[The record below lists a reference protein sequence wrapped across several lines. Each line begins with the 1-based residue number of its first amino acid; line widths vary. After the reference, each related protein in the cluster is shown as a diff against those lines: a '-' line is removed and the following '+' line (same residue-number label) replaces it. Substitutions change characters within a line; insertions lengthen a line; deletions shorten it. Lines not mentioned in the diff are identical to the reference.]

1 MSWTLSVIIICCLL
15 ALFTLWLEYRRADR
29 SRLVWRITATLVAV
43 AALAGIIL
51 PIIYSSRVKATG
63 DNEAALLTE
72 NYNVDSISKY
82 NFKTVFTIDKEI
94 KKKYPKAILLS
105 GVEDI

>member
-43 AALAGIIL
+43 AALACIIL

-94 KKKYPKAILLS
+94 KKKYPIFSAA
-105 GVEDI
+105 